1 MYQALSAAQAAGASL
16 RGRFL
21 ACLFTLPL
29 LAACSPDTPETGETL
44 DRVATTEVTPES
56 IRAEGELV
64 VITRNAPTTVYQDR
78 DGLGGIE
85 YLLTEALAESLGVP
99 VRYRYFDNVDAV
111 LAAVERGEGH
121 LAAAGLTRTPQRAE
135 RYRFGPS
142 YQQIQQQVVC
152 HRQGVVPDSVAE
164 LSKVS
169 LLVIDESSYVERLA
183 ELRQEYPDLR
193 WQATTRYSTEEI
205 FQRVADGK
213 VDCTVADS
221 NIVMINRRYLPELVA
236 PFAISE
242 EQPLAW
248 VLPEGGEALGVYLQ
262 DWFGQIEADGTLA
275 RAYHRSYGHID
286 TFDYVDLRAF
296 KRRLDDRL
304 PQYRRLFEQ
313 AAETHGIPW
322 TILAAQAYQESHWEP
337 AARSPTGVRGI
348 MMLTLTTAEEV
359 GVDNRLD
366 PKQSIDG
373 GARYLANLMGRL
385 PEDIPE
391 RDRIWFALMAYNVGM
406 GHLYDARSLARR
418 LGKDPNSLVD
428 MKEVLPLLS
437 RKEYYTTLRY
447 GYARGTE
454 PVRYVNRIRDFVDI
468 LERHLATGRS
478 A

>member
-1 MYQALSAAQAAGASL
+1 MPLPPGQTLKRLASL
-16 RGRFL
+16 L
-21 ACLFTLPL
+21 ALPL
-29 LAACSPDTPETGETL
+29 LIACPAETPEDGEA
-44 DRVATTEVTPES
+44 RVDKVTPMAISPQS
-56 IRAEGELV
+56 IREEGELV
-64 VITRNAPTTVYQDR
+64 VITRNAPTTVYEDR
-78 DGLGGIE
+78 DGLNGFE
-85 YLLTEALAESLGVP
+85 YLLTSALAESLGVP
-99 VRYRYFDNVDAV
+99 VRYRYVDSVEAV

-121 LAAAGLTRTPQRAE
+121 LAAAGLTRTPQRAA

-152 HRQGVVPDSVAE
+152 HRQGFVPDSIAE
-164 LSKVS
+164 LPQAS
-169 LLVIDESSYVERLA
+169 LMVIGESSYVERLE
-183 ELRQEYPDLR
+183 ELKQDYPELT
-193 WQATTRYSTEEI
+193 WTVTNRYSTEEI

-213 VDCTVADS
+213 LDCTVADS
-221 NIVMINRRYLPELVA
+221 NIVMINRRYLPELIV

-242 EQPLAW
+242 EQSLAW
-248 VLPEGGEALGVYLQ
+248 VLPEGAEALGAYLEE
-262 DWFGQIEADGTLA
+262 WFGRIEADGTLA

-296 KRRLDDRL
+296 KRRLEDRL
-304 PQYRRLFEQ
+304 PRYRHLFEK
-313 AAETHGIPW
+313 AAAANGIPW

-348 MMLTLTTAEEV
+348 MMLTLVTAEEV

-366 PKQSIDG
+366 PEQSIEG
-373 GARYLANLMGRL
+373 GARYLASLMQRL
-385 PEDIPE
+385 PEEIPE

-418 LGKDPNSLVD
+418 LGKDPNSLVE

-454 PVRYVNRIRDFVDI
+454 PVRYINRIRDFVDI
-468 LERHLATGRS
+468 LERHLASERGQ

>member
-1 MYQALSAAQAAGASL
+1 MPLPPGQTLKRLASL
-16 RGRFL
+16 L
-21 ACLFTLPL
+21 ALPL
-29 LAACSPDTPETGETL
+29 LFACSAETPEDGEA
-44 DRVATTEVTPES
+44 RVDKVAPVAISPQS
-56 IRAEGELV
+56 IREEGELV
-64 VITRNAPTTVYQDR
+64 VITRNAPTTVYEDR
-78 DGLGGIE
+78 DGLNGFE
-85 YLLTEALAESLGVP
+85 YRLTAALAESLGVP
-99 VRYRYFDNVDAV
+99 VRYRYVDSVEAV

-121 LAAAGLTRTPQRAE
+121 LAAAGLTRTAQRAA

-152 HRQGVVPDSVAE
+152 HRQGFVPDSIAE
-164 LSKVS
+164 LPQAS
-169 LLVIDESSYVERLA
+169 LMVIGESSYVERLE
-183 ELRQEYPDLR
+183 ELKQDHPELA
-193 WQATTRYSTEEI
+193 WKVTNRYSTEEI

-213 VDCTVADS
+213 LDCTVADS
-221 NIVMINRRYLPELVA
+221 NIVMINRRYLPELIV

-248 VLPEGGEALGVYLQ
+248 VLPEGAEALGAYLEE
-262 DWFGQIEADGTLA
+262 WFGRIEADGTLA

-296 KRRLDDRL
+296 QRRLEDRL
-304 PQYRRLFEQ
+304 PQYRRLFEK
-313 AAETHGIPW
+313 AAAAQDIPW

-348 MMLTLTTAEEV
+348 MMLTLVTAEEV

-366 PKQSIDG
+366 PEQSIEG
-373 GARYLANLMGRL
+373 GARYLADLMQRL
-385 PEDIPE
+385 PEEIPE

-418 LGKDPNSLVD
+418 LGKDPNSLVE

-454 PVRYVNRIRDFVDI
+454 PVRYIDRIRDFVDI
-468 LERHLATGRS
+468 LERHLASERQ

>member
-1 MYQALSAAQAAGASL
+1 MPLQPGPTLKYLASL
-16 RGRFL
+16 L
-21 ACLFTLPL
+21 ALPL
-29 LAACSPDTPETGETL
+29 LVACSAETPE
-44 DRVATTEVTPES
+44 DRKARVEKVAPVAISPQS
-56 IRAEGELV
+56 IREEGELV
-64 VITRNAPTTVYQDR
+64 VITRNAPTTVFEDR
-78 DGLGGIE
+78 DGLNGFE
-85 YLLTEALAESLGVP
+85 YLLTAALAESLGVP
-99 VRYRYFDNVDAV
+99 VRYRYVDSVEAV

-121 LAAAGLTRTPQRAE
+121 LAAAGLTRTAQREA

-152 HRQGVVPDSVAE
+152 HRQGFVPKSIAE
-164 LSKVS
+164 LPQAS
-169 LLVIDESSYVERLA
+169 LMVIGESSYVERLE
-183 ELRQEYPDLR
+183 ELKQDYPDLT
-193 WQATTRYSTEEI
+193 WKVTNRYSTEEI

-213 VDCTVADS
+213 LDCTVADS
-221 NIVMINRRYLPELVA
+221 NIVMINRRYLPELIV

-248 VLPEGGEALGVYLQ
+248 VLPEGAEALGTYLEE
-262 DWFGQIEADGTLA
+262 WFGRIEADGTLA

-304 PQYRRLFEQ
+304 PQYRPLFEQ
-313 AAETHGIPW
+313 AAEAHGIPW

-337 AARSPTGVRGI
+337 DARSPTGVRGI

-373 GARYLANLMGRL
+373 GARYLANLMERL

-454 PVRYVNRIRDFVDI
+454 PVRYIDRIRDFVDI
-468 LERHLATGRS
+468 LERHLADERRG
-478 A
+478 